1 MTIVDTDAQ
10 RFSLWFTRDSNRQK
24 WTFCISQHL
33 HNNSPCDYYDFRL
46 FLMTQ
51 DYRNP
56 FKSRKSTTSMN
67 SINAFADIRV
77 RYPKINEIFKVC
89 QLLCCAQ
96 NIVHHYYSYSQK
108 LSNWA
113 LLSITTIIRW
123 KEKGHAHI
131 YLSNCWVFC
140 SAYKLNISCKAR
152 LPWAT
157 IPFFVFRISLVCKTF
172 L

>member
-1 MTIVDTDAQ
+1 MNLLYITTSPQ
-10 RFSLWFTRDSNRQK
+10 QLTLWLLLWFSFVFNDA
-24 WTFCISQHL
+24 
-33 HNNSPCDYYDFRL
+33 RL
-46 FLMTQ
+46 Q
-51 DYRNP
+51 ESS

-140 SAYKLNISCKAR
+140 SAYKLNISCKVR

-157 IPFFVFRISLVCKTF
+157 IPFFVFRISLGCKTF
-172 L
+172 P